1 MSDDVMTWPNATFL
15 AWLDRTPLLVRI
27 VATSPDRFSID
38 GWPCLD
44 GSLHRSGIDIYAM
57 QDGDCWDILW
67 NSDISP
73 AEFAS
78 GWGCRLCID
87 AWEKGL
93 YPKPAVY
100 CSPEDGELSQSEPAL
115 GSITSCLEDGSGR
128 KGTSLTTSCCGI

>member
-1 MSDDVMTWPNATFL
+1 MSDGSMTWPNATFL

-38 GWPCLD
+38 GCPCLD

-57 QDGDCWDILW
+57 RDGDCWDILW

-87 AWEKGL
+87 AWKNACTRSLRSIARPRMEN
-93 YPKPAVY
+93 
-100 CSPEDGELSQSEPAL
+100 CRSQGRPL
-115 GSITSCLEDGSGR
+115 GQ
-128 KGTSLTTSCCGI
+128 